1 MLTMYVILLLVVFV
15 LLGVFAV
22 QNGGTQ
28 DFTLMG
34 YHWNLPAWTPTAI
47 GTGIVSFLLLL
58 HLSHTGMGDAVRRMG
73 VGRELVT
80 HRDRVE
86 VLSAENG
93 RLREELAAVK
103 GEVRGANAGSAGP
116 RRSWMDSFR
125 DLPRRS
131 GTKTGTPTT

>member
-1 MLTMYVILLLVVFV
+1 MSTMYVILLLVVFV

-28 DFTLMG
+28 DFTLLG

-58 HLSHTGMGDAVRRMG
+58 HLSHTGMGEAVRRMG
-73 VGRELVT
+73 TGRELDA

-86 VLSAENG
+86 VLRSENG

-103 GEVRGANAGSAGP
+103 GEVRGANAGTAGP
-116 RRSWMDSFR
+116 RRSWMDSVR
-125 DLPRRS
+125 DLPKRGGAR
-131 GTKTGTPTT
+131 T